1 LEIRQTRD
9 QLGRK
14 IRLFYIASDNLVII
28 TVPNRKHEK
37 AHGIIDREIFASIL
51 SMGLM
56 DSWEAMHATTLPAD
70 ANDRSSKE
78 GDASSGPLPDRQA
91 EDAWPT
97 LVIESGV
104 SQSMLDLRA
113 AIRWW
118 FSASDHAV
126 KIVLLI
132 KVNRHLQKITI
143 EKWTEGP
150 PNPRPGATSTRAALA
165 ITPLLRQT
173 IGIEMTPQARD
184 APPDDAIRADL
195 NSYIVT
201 RGDLR
206 LEFELLFLRPPR
218 EGEGDIIITMER
230 LQKFGQRMWY
240 T

>member
-1 LEIRQTRD
+1 
-9 QLGRK
+9 
-14 IRLFYIASDNLVII
+14 
-28 TVPNRKHEK
+28 
-37 AHGIIDREIFASIL
+37 
-51 SMGLM
+51 MGLKR
-56 DSWEAMHATTLPAD
+56 SWVPMHGTTFPTN
-70 ANDRSSKE
+70 ANNRSSKE
-78 GDASSGPLPDRQA
+78 GDASGGPTPDRQA

-104 SQSMLDLRA
+104 TQSMLGLRA

-173 IGIEMTPQARD
+173 IGIEMTPLARD

-218 EGEGDIIITMER
+218 QGEGDVVISVEDLREFAR
-230 LQKFGQRMWY
+230 LMWY